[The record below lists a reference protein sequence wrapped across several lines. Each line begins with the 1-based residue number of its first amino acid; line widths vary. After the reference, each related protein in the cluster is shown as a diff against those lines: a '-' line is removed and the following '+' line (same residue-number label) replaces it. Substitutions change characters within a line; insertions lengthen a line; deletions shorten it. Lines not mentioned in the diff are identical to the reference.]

1 MLRSRVSEVV
11 IPLTSYN
18 IDLIQLL
25 PIYADPVSNVNN
37 TTTFILTLSPHRNSL
52 CIFEHPQLFS
62 LELFSMSSSGGSSRP
77 GSPESESTRLASARS
92 QSRRHTNHLNHTSDT
107 RRPPRSTSS
116 SLSSLSSSDF
126 KMGDYSIDL
135 SKLGGNSSN
144 FSNGLSKKDSSMAP
158 TPPQRDV
165 DAVSS
170 HDDGPTDFTLNMEQ
184 WMRGEQPYAQQGTE
198 APNKSAAP
206 PNPTIED
213 YHDESAFVPQSTST
227 PVHRASSKHT
237 ATETEPRKSRT
248 AELEA
253 QLKNANTRIATS
265 AIQLKNLQTKV
276 TQMKGELKGTS
287 ATQTTQIEDLS
298 TKLERMKKEK
308 QTLATELATTQSE
321 SGAKITSLETQ
332 LETSNAAQ
340 AAAIS
345 SARLLATELQ
355 HAQQQLQSTLSL
367 VETMQSAIN
376 HTAQQRKVPTAVT
389 RSTASQTDIEA
400 PVSPCPKH
408 SPPNEDPDKDEQ
420 RENDKSTIAAL
431 TAHLAE
437 AHAALDR
444 QSQHHHENHARMEK
458 EIIATATR
466 HEAHWEARIQA
477 LTKQSRVLQT
487 QKLGLERE
495 KAKLEKEKKFMGKVL
510 MQMWG
515 REECGVGPGPEY
527 TAGKENALG
536 PGEKKV
542 RFEKVEKPRQ
552 AYRYKYFTR
561 QGAAGGDGSGAAA
574 GAGTEMR
581 ERSV

>member
-1 MLRSRVSEVV
+1 
-11 IPLTSYN
+11 
-18 IDLIQLL
+18 
-25 PIYADPVSNVNN
+25 
-37 TTTFILTLSPHRNSL
+37 
-52 CIFEHPQLFS
+52 
-62 LELFSMSSSGGSSRP
+62 
-77 GSPESESTRLASARS
+77 
-92 QSRRHTNHLNHTSDT
+92 
-107 RRPPRSTSS
+107 
-116 SLSSLSSSDF
+116 
-126 KMGDYSIDL
+126 MGDYSIDL
-135 SKLGGNSSN
+135 SKLGGNSSKD
-144 FSNGLSKKDSSMAP
+144 SNGLSKKDTSLPP
-158 TPPQRDV
+158 TPPQRDF

-184 WMRGEQPYAQQGTE
+184 WMRGEQPYAQQCTE
-198 APNKSAAP
+198 ALNKSGPP

-227 PVHRASSKHT
+227 PVHRASSKHPP
-237 ATETEPRKSRT
+237 TETEPRKSRT
-248 AELEA
+248 ADIEA
-253 QLKNANTRIATS
+253 QLKSANTRIATS
-265 AIQLKNLQTKV
+265 AIQLKNLQTRI
-276 TQMKGELKGTS
+276 TQMKGEHKGTS
-287 ATQTTQIEDLS
+287 TSQTTQIKDLS

-308 QTLATELATTQSE
+308 QTLAAKLATTQSE
-321 SGAKITSLETQ
+321 SSSKITSLEKQ

-376 HTAQQRKVPTAVT
+376 HTAQQRKVPTAAT
-389 RSTASQTDIEA
+389 RSTASQTDLEA
-400 PVSPCPKH
+400 PVSPCPEH

-420 RENDKSTIAAL
+420 RETDKSTIASL
-431 TAHLAE
+431 TAHLAD

-444 QSQHHHENHARMEK
+444 QSQHHRDNHARMEK

-487 QKLGLERE
+487 QKLGLERD
-495 KAKLEKEKKFMGKVL
+495 KAKLEKDKKFMGKVL

-527 TAGKENALG
+527 QGGKENVLG

-561 QGAAGGDGSGAAA
+561 QGTDIGLQNGSGSGSGSGTVA
-574 GAGTEMR
+574 GAGTEMKG
-581 ERSV
+581 RSV